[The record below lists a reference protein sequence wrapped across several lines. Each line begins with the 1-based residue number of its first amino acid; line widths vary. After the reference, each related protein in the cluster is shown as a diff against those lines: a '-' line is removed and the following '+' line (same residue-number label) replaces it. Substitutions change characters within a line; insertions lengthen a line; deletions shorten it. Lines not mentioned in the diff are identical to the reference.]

1 MFEFL
6 KLCNEYEKMTTLERG
21 AVLAAKSAKVLAK
34 LHLLDIPGID
44 PVETLVSFIIGSVVA
59 DGKVNEQEYILMY
72 PALVK
77 AFGDDFDFTS
87 VKESFK
93 KDAEGKRMI
102 RDYTKDLMTVL
113 GYVDD
118 EIREDIIVL
127 CLCVVTIDGKIS
139 LRERKYIRRLCR
151 A

>member
-93 KDAEGKRMI
+93 KDKDGRKMVKQ
-102 RDYTKDLMTVL
+102 YTQNLVEVL
-113 GYVDD
+113 SLVDESVVTD
-118 EIREDIIVL
+118 VIML
-127 CLCVVTIDGKIS
+127 CLCVLSVDGKVT
-139 LRERKYIRRLCR
+139 LKERNYLKKLLK
-151 A
+151 

>member
-1 MFEFL
+1 M
-6 KLCNEYEKMTTLERG
+6 
-21 AVLAAKSAKVLAK
+21 
-34 LHLLDIPGID
+34 
-44 PVETLVSFIIGSVVA
+44 
-59 DGKVNEQEYILMY
+59 NEQEYILMY

-118 EIREDIIVL
+118 EIREDVIVL